1 MTNRKKLTFGLAAG
15 LVALVGTCLIA
26 QEKQSESADKAKQP
40 AVVEKAKQPA
50 AAEKA
55 KEPAAEKAKEP
66 ATRTQVE
73 TSVTTNGMMVT
84 ERRRETTTTTDA
96 DGNVVA
102 TSTSESLQTYPVG
115 ETAMAGVVASPDA
128 KEEPVSTDSFLGL
141 KFGDVYKAGKK
152 EFVRDADEP
161 SLVRAKF
168 KPAKPLAGFDDY
180 FVYVTPKTH
189 KVAMVC
195 ACAKKAIEPSDG
207 NWRRHY
213 LIEALEKR
221 YRTWARRLSWTHPYY
236 RLDVAPGRRVT
247 ACLAGATE
255 DYEAVISAWDADVTR
270 LADEERRTLDEE
282 ARRAAEKNR
291 NKRMQDALNAF

>member
-1 MTNRKKLTFGLAAG
+1 MKNRKMLTFGLAAG
-15 LVALVGTCLIA
+15 LVALVGTCLVA
-26 QEKQSESADKAKQP
+26 KEKQSD
-40 AVVEKAKQPA
+40 

-55 KEPAAEKAKEP
+55 KPAAAEKAKEP

-73 TSVTTNGMMVT
+73 SSVTTNGNMVT

-96 DGNVVA
+96 DGNVIA
-102 TSTSESLQTYPVG
+102 TCTSESLQSYPVG
-115 ETAMAGVVASPDA
+115 ETATASIVAAPSA
-128 KEEPVSTDSFLGL
+128 KAEPVNTDTFLGL
-141 KFGDVYKAGKK
+141 KFGDVFKVAKK
-152 EFVRDADEP
+152 DIVHDEDEP

-180 FVYVTPKTH
+180 FVYLTPKTH

-195 ACAKKAIEPSDG
+195 ACAKKAIEPTDG

-213 LIEALEKR
+213 LVEALEKR

-236 RLDVAPGRRVT
+236 RFDVAPGRRVT
-247 ACLAGATE
+247 ACLAGASD

-270 LADEERRTLDEE
+270 LADEERAEIAEE
-282 ARRAAEKNR
+282 ARKAAEKNR
-291 NKRMQDALNAF
+291 TKRMQDALDAF

>member
-1 MTNRKKLTFGLAAG
+1 MSKRKMLTFGLAAG
-15 LVALVGTCLIA
+15 LVALVGTCLVA
-26 QEKQSESADKAKQP
+26 EEKQSAAADKAK
-40 AVVEKAKQPA
+40 PA
-50 AAEKA
+50 AVSD
-55 KEPAAEKAKEP
+55 KAKEP

-73 TSVTTNGMMVT
+73 TSVTTNGNMVT

-115 ETAMAGVVASPDA
+115 DTATAGVVAVPNA
-128 KEEPVSTDSFLGL
+128 KAEPVDTDAFLGL
-141 KFGDVYKAGKK
+141 KFGDVFKVAKK
-152 EFVRDADEP
+152 DVVQDEDEP

-180 FVYVTPKTH
+180 FVYLTPKTH

-195 ACAKKAIEPSDG
+195 ACAKKAIEPTDG

-213 LIEALEKR
+213 LVEALEKR

-236 RLDVAPGRRVT
+236 RFDVAPGRRVT
-247 ACLAGATE
+247 ACLAGATD
-255 DYEAVISAWDADVTR
+255 DYEAVISAWDAEVTR
-270 LADEERRTLDEE
+270 EADEERREIAE
-282 ARRAAEKNR
+282 AARKAAEKNR
-291 NKRMQDALNAF
+291 KKRMQDALNAF

>member
-1 MTNRKKLTFGLAAG
+1 MKNRNMLTFGLAAG

-26 QEKQSESADKAKQP
+26 KEKQSDAADKAKETA
-40 AVVEKAKQPA
+40 AV
-50 AAEKA
+50 
-55 KEPAAEKAKEP
+55 EKAKEP

-73 TSVTTNGMMVT
+73 TSVTTNNNMVT

-96 DGNVVA
+96 DGNVIA
-102 TSTSESLQTYPVG
+102 TSTSESLQSYPVG
-115 ETAMAGVVASPDA
+115 DCSTAGVVAAPNA
-128 KEEPVSTDSFLGL
+128 KAEPVNTDTFLGL

-152 EFVRDADEP
+152 DIVRDPDEP

-180 FVYVTPKTH
+180 FVYLTPKTH

-195 ACAKKAIEPSDG
+195 ACAKKAIEPTDG

-213 LIEALEKR
+213 LVEALEKR
-221 YRTWARRLSWTHPYY
+221 YRTWARSLSWTHPYY
-236 RLDVAPGRRVT
+236 RLDVAPGRSIT
-247 ACLAGATE
+247 
-255 DYEAVISAWDADVTR
+255 AWDADVTR
-270 LADEERRTLDEE
+270 LADEERSEMAED
-282 ARRAAEKNR
+282 ARKAAEKDR

>member
-1 MTNRKKLTFGLAAG
+1 MSNRKMLTFGLAAG
-15 LVALVGTCLIA
+15 LVALVGTCLVA
-26 QEKQSESADKAKQP
+26 NEKQTDAAEAAK
-40 AVVEKAKQPA
+40 PA

-55 KEPAAEKAKEP
+55 KD

-73 TSVTTNGMMVT
+73 TSVTTNGNMVT

-102 TSTSESLQTYPVG
+102 TCTSESLQTYPVG
-115 ETAMAGVVASPDA
+115 ETATAGVVAAPDA
-128 KEEPVSTDSFLGL
+128 KTAPVDTDAFLGL
-141 KFGDVYKAGKK
+141 KFGDVFKVGEKDIVQD
-152 EFVRDADEP
+152 EDEP

-180 FVYVTPKTH
+180 FVYLTPKTH

-195 ACAKKAIEPSDG
+195 ACAKKAIEPPDG

-213 LIEALEKR
+213 LVEALEKR

-236 RLDVAPGRRVT
+236 RFDVAPGRRVT
-247 ACLAGATE
+247 ACLAGATD
-255 DYEAVISAWDADVTR
+255 DYEAVISAWDAGVTR
-270 LADEERRTLDEE
+270 LAGEERNAIAEE
-282 ARRAAEKNR
+282 ARKAAEKNR
-291 NKRMQDALNAF
+291 TKRMQDALDAF

>member
-1 MTNRKKLTFGLAAG
+1 MSKRKMLTFGIAAG
-15 LVALVGTCLIA
+15 LAALVGTCLVA
-26 QEKQSESADKAKQP
+26 KEKQPSVDGKAKP
-40 AVVEKAKQPA
+40 P

-66 ATRTQVE
+66 ATRTEVE
-73 TSVTTNGMMVT
+73 TSVTTNGNMVT

-102 TSTSESLQTYPVG
+102 TCTSESLQSYPLG
-115 ETAMAGVVASPDA
+115 ETATAGVVAAPGA
-128 KEEPVSTDSFLGL
+128 KAEPVDTDSFLGL

-152 EFVRDADEP
+152 EFVRDAEEP
-161 SLVRAKF
+161 SLLRAKF

-180 FVYVTPKTH
+180 FVYLTPKTH

-195 ACAKKAIEPSDG
+195 ACAKKAIEPTDG

-236 RLDVAPGRRVT
+236 RFDVAPGRRVT
-247 ACLAGATE
+247 ACLAGAS
-255 DYEAVISAWDADVTR
+255 DDFEAVITAWDADVTR

>member
-40 AVVEKAKQPA
+40 AV
-50 AAEKA
+50 
-55 KEPAAEKAKEP
+55 AEKAKEP

-73 TSVTTNGMMVT
+73 TSVTTNGNMVT

-102 TSTSESLQTYPVG
+102 TCTSESLQTYPVG
-115 ETAMAGVVASPDA
+115 ETATAGVVTTPSAQA
-128 KEEPVSTDSFLGL
+128 EPVNTDAFLGL

-152 EFVRDADEP
+152 EFVRDEDEP
-161 SLVRAKF
+161 SLMRVKF
-168 KPAKPLAGFDDY
+168 KPAKALAGFDDY
-180 FVYVTPKTH
+180 FAYVTPKTH

-195 ACAKKAIEPSDG
+195 ACARKAIEPADG

-270 LADEERRTLDEE
+270 LADEERRALDEE
-282 ARRAAEKNR
+282 ARKAAEKNR
-291 NKRMQDALNAF
+291 DKRMQDALNAF